1 MLLISGFKD
10 ELYESSGELGIEW
23 KVADFF
29 SLSEEAG
36 CYYQSP
42 PFTFAKSTWNL
53 QLFPGGDNI
62 QNDSNS
68 YISVYLRGSN
78 FMELPNTVTFMLGMK
93 KADGIVEKIVDNKK
107 HSFDEKSSVAGQQ
120 KFYQRSEILRR
131 KAELAPTGDFIL
143 TCTVKHNTTKTLE
156 VATQQMK
163 LVGEYECN

>member
-29 SLSEEAG
+29 FLSEEAG

-62 QNDSNS
+62 QSDPTP

-78 FMELPNTVTFMLGMK
+78 FMEPPNTVNFTLGMK
-93 KADGIVEKIVDNKK
+93 KADGAVEKIVDNKK
-107 HSFDEKSSVAGQQ
+107 HNFDEKNSAAGQQ

-131 KAELAPTGDFIL
+131 KAELTPKGGFIL
-143 TCTVKHNTTKTLE
+143 TCTVKHGTMKTLE

-163 LVGEYECN
+163 LVGE